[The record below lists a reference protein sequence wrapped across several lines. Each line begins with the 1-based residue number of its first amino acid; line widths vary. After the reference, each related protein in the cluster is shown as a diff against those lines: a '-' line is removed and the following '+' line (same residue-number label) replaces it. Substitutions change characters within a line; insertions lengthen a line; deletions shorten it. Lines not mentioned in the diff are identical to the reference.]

1 MKADASR
8 LKRDMRR
15 LENEAEDRLVR
26 DAEMETEQLL
36 AACLDE
42 RGSLVVPSG
51 LEFDFSESAFPEL
64 GGGPVTFWAGSYVDE
79 STVSVVN
86 DKGS

>member
-8 LKRDMRR
+8 LKRDMRK
-15 LENEAEDRLVR
+15 LENEAEDRLTR
-26 DAEMETEQLL
+26 DDEMETEQLL

-51 LEFDFSESAFPEL
+51 LEFDFSASVFPEL
-64 GGGPVTFWAGSYVDE
+64 GGGPVTFWAGSLDE
-79 STVSVVN
+79 GSVSLN
-86 DKGS
+86 NKGS